1 MLYLFRLHPYLQTL
15 DQARKVCQGQAL
27 QLVTKI
33 RRLRIKK
40 FYNIG
45 PWTQCYK
52 TFYVRNVRMF
62 VIGQNAHQGL
72 ILFRK
77 ILLFLKI
84 VQLAFKNLKFF
95 ICAHFFLQHQQ
106 LLSYQEYCYFLLN
119 KNGKTHLKPMLP
131 PGNRKWQL
139 ICPNW

>member
-1 MLYLFRLHPYLQTL
+1 MLYSFRLRPYLQTL
-15 DQARKVCQGQAL
+15 DQARKVCQGQTL
-27 QLVTKI
+27 QLITKI

-72 ILFRK
+72 ILLRK

-95 ICAHFFLQHQQ
+95 ICAYFFLQHYW
-106 LLSYQEYCYFLLN
+106 LLSYQFLLN
-119 KNGKTHLKPMLP
+119 KSCKTHLKPMLP